1 MKDIKGML
9 KKNKKKALAFAVMT
23 AFSVSMASTF
33 TACNNYD
40 DDDDD
45 DDQQGYSSG
54 GGTTYW
60 HSFNS
65 GSSGS
70 KSSSGSKIS
79 SGSKSSGY
87 SGARGGFSS

>member
-9 KKNKKKALAFAVMT
+9 KKNKKKALAFAVIT

-33 TACNNYD
+33 AGCYTYD
-40 DDDDD
+40 DEDDEDED
-45 DDQQGYSSG
+45 SGYHSSG
-54 GGTTYW
+54 GATYW
-60 HSFNS
+60 HSFNG
-65 GSSGS
+65 GSSGG
-70 KSSSGSKIS
+70 KKSGSKFS

>member
-9 KKNKKKALAFAVMT
+9 RKNKKKALAFAVIT

-33 TACNNYD
+33 AACNSYD
-40 DDDDD
+40 DDEDDD
-45 DDQQGYSSG
+45 EQGNYSGSG
-54 GGTTYW
+54 GTYW
-60 HSFNS
+60 HSFSS

-70 KSSSGSKIS
+70 KSSGSKIS